1 MSSGWD
7 NLFRRQSMPM
17 PAPLTPEEM
26 AFDNSPEILAITGTF
41 FAAAALMVLLRCY
54 VRISMLRVFG
64 IDDYVLLVSM
74 VCNICLTFG
83 L

>member
-1 MSSGWD
+1 
-7 NLFRRQSMPM
+7 MPM
-17 PAPLTPEEM
+17 PAPLTPEKM

-74 VCNICLTFG
+74 VRNICLIFR